1 MICPVCAYPSLPF
14 PPTNYYICP
23 SCGTEFGNDDEDRTH
38 AELRADWI
46 ARGAPWFFKEPPVD
60 WNPWWQLI
68 LGGYGA
74 DLPPVPEI
82 VRSGISAQ
90 FVMFLDTGTAFITTE

>member
-23 SCGTEFGNDDEDRTH
+23 CCGTEFGNDDEDRTH

-46 ARGAPWFFKEPPVD
+46 AGGLPWFFREPPVD
-60 WNPWWQLI
+60 WNPIWQLI
-68 LGGYGA
+68 VGGYES
-74 DLPPVPEI
+74 DLPQQFRLVPFG
-82 VRSGISAQ
+82 VASQ
-90 FVMFLDTGTAFITTE
+90 YVKHLDTGTPFWT